1 MALDMGDSIREFFQ
15 RFGKKSRKKKRTVY
29 SCYIGE
35 LTQEIQLRE
44 AAFHS
49 CVNLIA
55 NCISK
60 CELRT
65 YSKNKF
71 KKDSEWYRWNVQP
84 NPNMNATEFWQ
95 KVIHRLYEDNEALI
109 IARPNGDLYVA
120 DSFECDDSQAFKLH
134 TYGNIVIDDLDYQ
147 PVLSEDQV
155 FYFALHDVNVK
166 SLIDDVTGLYGK
178 LIEAFLTSYINAV
191 GSRGILNIDQVA
203 EQAED
208 FQETMDNLMQE
219 DFKKFFGSSN
229 AVLPLFEGFTYEELS
244 HESSPGFDTRDFHS
258 QITDIFELYAMAFG
272 IPKVLITGEVQ
283 DTSKAVDNLLTFAL
297 DPVLELISDELN
309 RKLFRREDYLK
320 GNYVRWRTNA
330 IRHIDI
336 IDVANNVEK
345 LISSGFC
352 CIDDI
357 REVCGMDRLN
367 TTWSTQYFMTKNFST
382 IDDLLKSIERSDGNE
397 EGNGQAAESN
407 VSGNPESG
415 KEPDGESTG

>member
-1 MALDMGDSIREFFQ
+1 MALDMVTSIKDFFK
-15 RFGKKSRKKKRTVY
+15 RFGKKGRKKRGSVY
-29 SCYIGE
+29 RCYVGE

-44 AAFHS
+44 AAFHA

-65 YSKNKF
+65 YSKNNF
-71 KKDSEWYRWNVQP
+71 KKDNEWYRWNVQP

-95 KVIHRLYEDNEALI
+95 KVIHRLYEDNEVLI
-109 IARPNGDLYVA
+109 VARTNGELYVA
-120 DSFECDDSQAFKLH
+120 DYFICDDSQAFNLH
-134 TYGNIVIDDLDYQ
+134 TYRNIVIDDLDYQ

-155 FYFALHDVNVK
+155 FYFALHDVNIK

-178 LIEAFLTSYINAV
+178 LIEAFLTSYTNTV
-191 GSRGILNIDQVA
+191 GTRGILKIDQIA

-208 FQETMDNLMQE
+208 FDDTMDNLMQE
-219 DFKKFFGSSN
+219 DFQKFFSSSN
-229 AVLPLFEGFTYEELS
+229 AVLPLFEGFTYEELT
-244 HESSPGFDTRDFHS
+244 HESKPGMDTRDFHS

-283 DTSKAVDNLLTFAL
+283 DTSKAVENLLTFGL

-309 RKLFRREDYLK
+309 RKLFKREDYLK

-357 REVCGMDRLN
+357 REICGMDRLN
-367 TTWSTQYFMTKNFST
+367 TSWSTQYFMTKNFST
-382 IDDLLKSIERSDGNE
+382 IDDLLESIERSDE
-397 EGNGQAAESN
+397 SEKRNG
-407 VSGNPESG
+407 
-415 KEPDGESTG
+415 